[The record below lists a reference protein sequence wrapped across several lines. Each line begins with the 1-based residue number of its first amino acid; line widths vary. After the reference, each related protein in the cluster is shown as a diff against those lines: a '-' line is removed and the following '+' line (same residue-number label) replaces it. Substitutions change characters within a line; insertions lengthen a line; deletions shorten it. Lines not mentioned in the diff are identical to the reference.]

1 MLSSLHRVVQ
11 TAGRAA
17 VIVALVSMLALLAL
31 GVVVRAFPV
40 VPLAGY
46 DEIVEL
52 LMAWMTFLGAAVLW
66 GEGCLYRVD
75 VLTSRLG
82 PRPARV
88 LNFGVQMITLVFAVV
103 LTVEGWRVAVLSA
116 ETTPF
121 LRFPKSIAYAS
132 MSVGG
137 AIMIGYAVVG
147 IGRTFLALRASRPPS
162 MSP

>member
-1 MLSSLHRVVQ
+1 MLSAVDRWVQ
-11 TAGRAA
+11 RIGRAA
-17 VIVALVSMLALLAL
+17 VALALLAMLALLAL

-40 VPLAGY
+40 IPLAGY

-66 GEGCLYRVD
+66 GEGSLYRVD
-75 VLTSRLG
+75 VLASRLS
-82 PRPARV
+82 PRAAR
-88 LNFGVQMITLVFAVV
+88 LLGFGVRLVALVFAVV

-132 MSVGG
+132 MPVAGLLM
-137 AIMIGYAVVG
+137 AGYTVVG
-147 IGRTFLALRASRPPS
+147 MARSLRAR
-162 MSP
+162 